1 MTPYQVAAAQLVSG
15 QRPVAWP
22 FGKNAMKRLF
32 RPPNAESPGAG
43 AGAFDI
49 REKRSFRQ

>member
-1 MTPYQVAAAQLVSG
+1 MTPYQVAAAELVSG

-22 FGKNAMKRLF
+22 FGKNAMKMLRA
-32 RPPNAESPGAG
+32 PHAESPGAS

-49 REKRSFRQ
+49 RESASLGQ